1 MEEYAIMLPE
11 VNPMK
16 KFFCVILCL
25 LLCGCSVQ
33 PMPKASS
40 RATLPPEPSAQV
52 TTQSPTQVP
61 TQAPTLPPDPVD
73 LLLSGLTT
81 EEKVGQLFLARCRK
95 ETAAEDIAQ
104 YHLGGLVLFDR
115 DTEDETPESLRQT
128 LERYQKAATIPL
140 LIAVDEEG
148 GSVVRISDKP
158 AFRDAPFS
166 SPRSLYE
173 GGGMEAL
180 RTAEVEKDALLSD
193 LGINVNLAPVCDI
206 TTDPAAFLYD
216 RSLGQ
221 SPELTC
227 QWVQIAVEEGQ
238 TYGIG
243 CVLKHFPGYG
253 NNADTHVGIAIENRS
268 LEELE
273 AQDLLPFAAGMEAS
287 CGAVMVSHIQVTA
300 LDAEYPASLSP
311 AVHRYVR
318 ETMGYNGV
326 LVTDDLVMDA
336 ISVPYGVGEA
346 AVLAVLAGNDLLISS
361 DFPEQY
367 AAVLEAIRE
376 GRISEE
382 QLDNAVRRILL
393 WKQSLGLLSGI

>member
-1 MEEYAIMLPE
+1 
-11 VNPMK
+11 MK

-33 PMPKASS
+33 PVPKASS

-73 LLLSGLTT
+73 LLLSGLTA

-128 LERYQKAATIPL
+128 LERYQKAAAIPL

-273 AQDLLPFAAGMEAS
+273 AQDLLPFAAGMEAG
-287 CGAVMVSHIQVTA
+287 CGAVMMSHMQVTA

-382 QLDNAVRRILL
+382 QIDNAVRRVLL

>member
-52 TTQSPTQVP
+52 TTQPPTQVP

-273 AQDLLPFAAGMEAS
+273 AQDLLPFAAGMEAG

-382 QLDNAVRRILL
+382 QLDNAVRRVLL

>member
-1 MEEYAIMLPE
+1 
-11 VNPMK
+11 MK

-273 AQDLLPFAAGMEAS
+273 AQDLLPFAVGMEAG

-382 QLDNAVRRILL
+382 QIDNAVRRVLL

>member
-1 MEEYAIMLPE
+1 
-11 VNPMK
+11 MK

-95 ETAAEDIAQ
+95 ETAAEDTAQ

-128 LERYQKAATIPL
+128 LERYQEAATIPL

-273 AQDLLPFAAGMEAS
+273 AQDLLPFAAGMEAG
-287 CGAVMVSHIQVTA
+287 CGAVMMSHIQVTA

-382 QLDNAVRRILL
+382 QIDNAVRRILL

>member
-1 MEEYAIMLPE
+1 
-11 VNPMK
+11 MK

-52 TTQSPTQVP
+52 TTQPPTQVP

-128 LERYQKAATIPL
+128 LERYQEAATIPL

-148 GSVVRISDKP
+148 GSVARISDKP

-273 AQDLLPFAAGMEAS
+273 AQDLLPFAAGMEAG
-287 CGAVMVSHIQVTA
+287 CGAVMMSHIQVTA

-382 QLDNAVRRILL
+382 QIDNAVRRVLL

>member
-1 MEEYAIMLPE
+1 
-11 VNPMK
+11 MK

-25 LLCGCSVQ
+25 LLCGCCVQ

-52 TTQSPTQVP
+52 TTQPPTQVP

-128 LERYQKAATIPL
+128 LERYQEAATIPL

-180 RTAEVEKDALLSD
+180 RTAEAEKDALLSD
-193 LGINVNLAPVCDI
+193 LAINVNRAPVCDI

-273 AQDLLPFAAGMEAS
+273 AQDLLPFAAGMEAG

-382 QLDNAVRRILL
+382 QIDNAVRRILL

>member
-52 TTQSPTQVP
+52 TTQPPTQVP

-206 TTDPAAFLYD
+206 ITDPAAFLYD

-273 AQDLLPFAAGMEAS
+273 AQDLLPFAAGMEAG

-382 QLDNAVRRILL
+382 QIDNAVRRVLL

>member
-1 MEEYAIMLPE
+1 
-11 VNPMK
+11 MK

-33 PMPKASS
+33 PVPKASS

-193 LGINVNLAPVCDI
+193 LGMNVNLAPVCDI

-273 AQDLLPFAAGMEAS
+273 AQDLLPFAAGMEAG

-382 QLDNAVRRILL
+382 QIDNAVRRVLL

>member
-33 PMPKASS
+33 PVPKASS

-52 TTQSPTQVP
+52 TTQPPTQVP

-128 LERYQKAATIPL
+128 LEHYQKAATIPL

-273 AQDLLPFAAGMEAS
+273 AQDLLPFAAGMEAG

-311 AVHRYVR
+311 AVHRYIR

-382 QLDNAVRRILL
+382 QIDNAVRRILL

>member
-1 MEEYAIMLPE
+1 
-11 VNPMK
+11 MK

-180 RTAEVEKDALLSD
+180 RTAEAEKDALLSD

-273 AQDLLPFAAGMEAS
+273 AQDLLPFAAGMEAG

-382 QLDNAVRRILL
+382 QIDNAVRRVLL

>member
-1 MEEYAIMLPE
+1 
-11 VNPMK
+11 MK

-33 PMPKASS
+33 PVPKASS
-40 RATLPPEPSAQV
+40 RATLPPEPSTQV

-73 LLLSGLTT
+73 LLLSGLTA

-227 QWVQIAVEEGQ
+227 QWAQIAVEEGQ

-273 AQDLLPFAAGMEAS
+273 AQDLLPFAAGMEAD

-382 QLDNAVRRILL
+382 QIDNAVRRVLL

>member
-1 MEEYAIMLPE
+1 
-11 VNPMK
+11 MK

-95 ETAAEDIAQ
+95 EAASEDIAQ

-273 AQDLLPFAAGMEAS
+273 AQDLLPFAAGMEAG
-287 CGAVMVSHIQVTA
+287 CGAVMMSHIQVTA

-382 QLDNAVRRILL
+382 QIDNAVRRILL

>member
-1 MEEYAIMLPE
+1 
-11 VNPMK
+11 MK

-128 LERYQKAATIPL
+128 LEHYQKAATIPL

-180 RTAEVEKDALLSD
+180 RTAETEKDALLSD

-273 AQDLLPFAAGMEAS
+273 AQDLLPFAAGMEAG
-287 CGAVMVSHIQVTA
+287 CGAVMMSHIQVTA

-382 QLDNAVRRILL
+382 QIDNAVRRILL

>member
-128 LERYQKAATIPL
+128 LERYQEAATIPL

-180 RTAEVEKDALLSD
+180 RTAEAEKDALLSD

-273 AQDLLPFAAGMEAS
+273 AQDLLPFAAGMEAG
-287 CGAVMVSHIQVTA
+287 CGAVMMSHIQVTA

-382 QLDNAVRRILL
+382 QIDNAVRRVLL

>member
-52 TTQSPTQVP
+52 TTQPPTQVP

-128 LERYQKAATIPL
+128 LERYQKAAAIPL

-273 AQDLLPFAAGMEAS
+273 AQDLLPFAAGMEAG
-287 CGAVMVSHIQVTA
+287 CGAVMMSHMQVTA

-382 QLDNAVRRILL
+382 QIDNAVRRVLL

>member
-1 MEEYAIMLPE
+1 
-11 VNPMK
+11 MK
-16 KFFCVILCL
+16 KFFCVIFCL

-52 TTQSPTQVP
+52 TTQPPTQVP

-128 LERYQKAATIPL
+128 LERYQEAATIPL

-273 AQDLLPFAAGMEAS
+273 AQDLLPFAAGMEAG
-287 CGAVMVSHIQVTA
+287 CGAVMMSHIQVTA

-367 AAVLEAIRE
+367 ATVLEAIRE

-382 QLDNAVRRILL
+382 QIDNAVRRVLL

>member
-1 MEEYAIMLPE
+1 
-11 VNPMK
+11 MK

-33 PMPKASS
+33 PVPKASS
-40 RATLPPEPSAQV
+40 RATLPPEPSTQV

-104 YHLGGLVLFDR
+104 YHPGGLVLFDR

-273 AQDLLPFAAGMEAS
+273 AQDLLPFAAGMEAG

-382 QLDNAVRRILL
+382 QIDNAVRRVLL

>member
-1 MEEYAIMLPE
+1 
-11 VNPMK
+11 MK

-52 TTQSPTQVP
+52 TTQPPTQVP

-95 ETAAEDIAQ
+95 ETASEDIAQ

-273 AQDLLPFAAGMEAS
+273 AQDLLPFSAGMEAG

-382 QLDNAVRRILL
+382 QIDNAVRRILL

>member
-1 MEEYAIMLPE
+1 
-11 VNPMK
+11 MK

-33 PMPKASS
+33 PVPKASS
-40 RATLPPEPSAQV
+40 RATLPPEPSIQV

-273 AQDLLPFAAGMEAS
+273 AQDLLPFAAGMEAG

-382 QLDNAVRRILL
+382 QIDNAVRRVLL

>member
-1 MEEYAIMLPE
+1 
-11 VNPMK
+11 MK

-52 TTQSPTQVP
+52 TTQPPTQVP

-287 CGAVMVSHIQVTA
+287 CGAVMMSHIQVTA

-382 QLDNAVRRILL
+382 QIDNAVRRILL

>member
-1 MEEYAIMLPE
+1 
-11 VNPMK
+11 MK
-16 KFFCVILCL
+16 KFFCVIFCL

-52 TTQSPTQVP
+52 TTQPPTQVP

-273 AQDLLPFAAGMEAS
+273 AQDLLPFAAGMEAG
-287 CGAVMVSHIQVTA
+287 CGAVMMSHIQVTA

-382 QLDNAVRRILL
+382 QIDNAVRRVLL

>member
-1 MEEYAIMLPE
+1 
-11 VNPMK
+11 MK

-52 TTQSPTQVP
+52 TTQPPTQVP

-158 AFRDAPFS
+158 AFRYAPFS

-273 AQDLLPFAAGMEAS
+273 AQDLLPFAAGMEAG

-382 QLDNAVRRILL
+382 QIDNAVRRVLL

>member
-52 TTQSPTQVP
+52 TTQPPTQVP

-128 LERYQKAATIPL
+128 LERYQEAATIPL

-273 AQDLLPFAAGMEAS
+273 AQDLLPFAAGMEAG

-311 AVHRYVR
+311 AVHRYIR

-382 QLDNAVRRILL
+382 QIDNAVRRILL

>member
-1 MEEYAIMLPE
+1 
-11 VNPMK
+11 MK

-52 TTQSPTQVP
+52 TTQPPTQVP

-180 RTAEVEKDALLSD
+180 RTAEAEKDALLSD

-273 AQDLLPFAAGMEAS
+273 AQDLLPFAAGMEAG
-287 CGAVMVSHIQVTA
+287 CGAVMMSHIQVTA

-382 QLDNAVRRILL
+382 QIDNAVRRILL

>member
-52 TTQSPTQVP
+52 TTQPPTQVP

-95 ETAAEDIAQ
+95 KTAAEDIAQ

-128 LERYQKAATIPL
+128 LERYQKAAAIPL

-273 AQDLLPFAAGMEAS
+273 AQDLLPFAAGMEAG
-287 CGAVMVSHIQVTA
+287 CGAVMMSHIQVTA

-382 QLDNAVRRILL
+382 QIDNAVRRVLL
-393 WKQSLGLLSGI
+393 WKQSLGLLSVI

>member
-1 MEEYAIMLPE
+1 
-11 VNPMK
+11 MK

-52 TTQSPTQVP
+52 TTQPPTQVP

-206 TTDPAAFLYD
+206 ITDPAAFLYD

-273 AQDLLPFAAGMEAS
+273 AQDLLPFAAGMEAG

-382 QLDNAVRRILL
+382 QIDNAVRRVLL

>member
-1 MEEYAIMLPE
+1 
-11 VNPMK
+11 MK
-16 KFFCVILCL
+16 KFFCVIFCL

-52 TTQSPTQVP
+52 TTQPPTQVP

-180 RTAEVEKDALLSD
+180 RTAEAEKDALLSD

-273 AQDLLPFAAGMEAS
+273 AQDLLPFAAGMEAG

-300 LDAEYPASLSP
+300 LDAEYTASVYP

-382 QLDNAVRRILL
+382 QIDNAVRRILL

>member
-1 MEEYAIMLPE
+1 
-11 VNPMK
+11 MK

-33 PMPKASS
+33 PVPKASS
-40 RATLPPEPSAQV
+40 RATLPPEPSTQV

-73 LLLSGLTT
+73 LLLSGLTA

-268 LEELE
+268 LEEME
-273 AQDLLPFAAGMEAS
+273 AQDLLPFAAGMEAG

-382 QLDNAVRRILL
+382 QINNAVRRVLL

>member
-52 TTQSPTQVP
+52 TTQPPTQVP

-180 RTAEVEKDALLSD
+180 RTAEAEKDALLSD

-253 NNADTHVGIAIENRS
+253 NNADTHMGIAIENRS

-273 AQDLLPFAAGMEAS
+273 AQDLLPFAAGMEAG
-287 CGAVMVSHIQVTA
+287 CGAVMMSHIQVTA

-382 QLDNAVRRILL
+382 QIDNAVRRVLL

>member
-1 MEEYAIMLPE
+1 
-11 VNPMK
+11 MK
-16 KFFCVILCL
+16 KFFCVIFCL
-25 LLCGCSVQ
+25 LLCGCCVQ

-52 TTQSPTQVP
+52 TTQPPTQVP

-273 AQDLLPFAAGMEAS
+273 AQDLLPFAAGMEAG
-287 CGAVMVSHIQVTA
+287 CGAVMMSHIQVTA

-382 QLDNAVRRILL
+382 QIDNAVRRILL

>member
-1 MEEYAIMLPE
+1 
-11 VNPMK
+11 MK

-52 TTQSPTQVP
+52 TTQPPTQVP

-273 AQDLLPFAAGMEAS
+273 AQDLLPFAAGMEAG
-287 CGAVMVSHIQVTA
+287 CGAVMMSHIQVTA

-336 ISVPYGVGEA
+336 ISVPYGIGEA

-393 WKQSLGLLSGI
+393 WKQPLGLLSGI

>member
-1 MEEYAIMLPE
+1 
-11 VNPMK
+11 MK

-52 TTQSPTQVP
+52 TTQPPTQVP

-128 LERYQKAATIPL
+128 LERYQEAATIPL

-173 GGGMEAL
+173 GGGMETL

-273 AQDLLPFAAGMEAS
+273 AQDLLPFAAGMEAG
-287 CGAVMVSHIQVTA
+287 CGAVMMSHIQVTA

-382 QLDNAVRRILL
+382 QIDNAVRRVLL

>member
-1 MEEYAIMLPE
+1 
-11 VNPMK
+11 MK
-16 KFFCVILCL
+16 KFFCVIFCL
-25 LLCGCSVQ
+25 LLCGCCVQ

-180 RTAEVEKDALLSD
+180 RTAEAEKDALLSD

-273 AQDLLPFAAGMEAS
+273 AQDLLPFAAGMEAG

-382 QLDNAVRRILL
+382 QIDNAVRRVLL

>member
-1 MEEYAIMLPE
+1 
-11 VNPMK
+11 MK

-52 TTQSPTQVP
+52 TTQPPTQVP

-128 LERYQKAATIPL
+128 LERYQEAATIPL

-273 AQDLLPFAAGMEAS
+273 AQDLLPFAAGMEAG
-287 CGAVMVSHIQVTA
+287 CGAVMMSHIQVTA

-382 QLDNAVRRILL
+382 QIDNAVRRVLL

>member
-1 MEEYAIMLPE
+1 
-11 VNPMK
+11 MK

-25 LLCGCSVQ
+25 LLCGCCVQ

-52 TTQSPTQVP
+52 TTQPPTQVP

-128 LERYQKAATIPL
+128 LERYQEAATIPL

-180 RTAEVEKDALLSD
+180 RTAEAEKDALLSD
-193 LGINVNLAPVCDI
+193 LAINVNLAPVCDI

-273 AQDLLPFAAGMEAS
+273 AQDLLPFAAGMEAG

-382 QLDNAVRRILL
+382 QIDNAVRRILL

>member
-1 MEEYAIMLPE
+1 
-11 VNPMK
+11 MK

-52 TTQSPTQVP
+52 TTQPPTQVP

-95 ETAAEDIAQ
+95 EAASEDIAQ

-193 LGINVNLAPVCDI
+193 FGINVNLAPVCDI

-273 AQDLLPFAAGMEAS
+273 AQDLLPFAAGMGAG

-382 QLDNAVRRILL
+382 QIDNAVRRVLL

>member
-1 MEEYAIMLPE
+1 
-11 VNPMK
+11 MK

-128 LERYQKAATIPL
+128 LERYQKASTIPL

-273 AQDLLPFAAGMEAS
+273 AQDLLPFAAGMEAG
-287 CGAVMVSHIQVTA
+287 CGAVMMSHIQVTA

-382 QLDNAVRRILL
+382 QIDNAVRRVLL

>member
-1 MEEYAIMLPE
+1 
-11 VNPMK
+11 MK

-33 PMPKASS
+33 PVPKASS

-61 TQAPTLPPDPVD
+61 TQAPTLPPDTVD

-193 LGINVNLAPVCDI
+193 LGININLAPVCDI

-273 AQDLLPFAAGMEAS
+273 AQDLLPFAAGMEAG

-311 AVHRYVR
+311 AVHHYVR

-382 QLDNAVRRILL
+382 QIDNAVRRVLL

>member
-1 MEEYAIMLPE
+1 
-11 VNPMK
+11 MK

-52 TTQSPTQVP
+52 TTQPPTQVP

-158 AFRDAPFS
+158 AFRDAPFF

-273 AQDLLPFAAGMEAS
+273 AQDLLPFAAGMEAG

-376 GRISEE
+376 GRISEK
-382 QLDNAVRRILL
+382 QIDNAVRRILL

>member
-52 TTQSPTQVP
+52 TTQPPTQVP

-273 AQDLLPFAAGMEAS
+273 AQDLLPFAAGMEAG
-287 CGAVMVSHIQVTA
+287 CGAVMISHIQVTA

-382 QLDNAVRRILL
+382 QIDNAVRRILL